1 MMFSMNIC
9 NYGVAIGR
17 LVRQPKVYENKDGSH
32 KIFYTLA
39 VRRAF
44 PGKKGK
50 RDADFVNLE
59 TFLPAD
65 SPLEQSIYS
74 RLQVGTMLA
83 ARYTLSSSSYTDA
96 VGERQY
102 RVSLLTQSLDFMESR
117 RETADREA
125 RSEKRT
131 DRMEPPDDDLP
142 F

>member
-1 MMFSMNIC
+1 MFNMNIC

-32 KIFYTLA
+32 KILYTLA

-50 RDADFVNLE
+50 QDADFVNLE

-83 ARYTLSSSSYTDA
+83 ARYTLLSSSYTDA
-96 VGERQY
+96 DGEKRY

-125 RSEKRT
+125 RSDSRT
-131 DRMEPPDDDLP
+131 DGMEQSDDDMP

>member
-1 MMFSMNIC
+1 MFNMNIC

-39 VRRAF
+39 VRRGF
-44 PGKKGK
+44 PNKKGK

-59 TFLPAD
+59 TYLPA
-65 SPLEQSIYS
+65 SNTLEQSIYS
-74 RLQVGTMLA
+74 RLRVGTMLA
-83 ARYTLSSSSYTDA
+83 ARYTLLSSSYTDA
-96 VGERQY
+96 GGEKQY

-117 RETADREA
+117 QETADREA
-125 RSEKRT
+125 RN
-131 DRMEPPDDDLP
+131 DRRDDRREPPDDDLP

>member
-1 MMFSMNIC
+1 MFNMNIC

-32 KIFYTLA
+32 KILYTLA

-44 PGKKGK
+44 PGKKG
-50 RDADFVNLE
+50 RQDADFVNLE

-74 RLQVGTMLA
+74 RLQTGTMLA
-83 ARYTLSSSSYTDA
+83 ARYTLLSSSYTDA
-96 VGERQY
+96 GGEKRY

-117 RETADREA
+117 RETADREV
-125 RSEKRT
+125 RNDGRG
-131 DRMEPPDDDLP
+131 DRREPPDDDMP